1 MKNRN
6 SPNSTQSTRTL
17 QTSRCFPLN
26 ITDSTSI
33 FPEFVKFHGI
43 AWTVSELHQIHPNFS
58 GLCKLSQNCMERLR
72 PSSYSA
78 DILRNLQT
86 FTELLGESPNFIK
99 FNRNSPDSLKFLR
112 IAWNVCELHQIQP
125 KFFGHCKISQMCSG
139 KFPNFTK
146 FSRNPPDYVK
156 FYGIAWDVS
165 EIHRVQQKTGLCK
178 LS

>member
-1 MKNRN
+1 M
-6 SPNSTQSTRTL
+6 L
-17 QTSRCFPLN
+17 PLN

-58 GLCKLSQNCMERLR
+58 GLCKLSQNCMELLR

-99 FNRNSPDSLKFLR
+99 FNRNSPDTPDTVTFFR

-125 KFFGHCKISQMCSG
+125 TFFGLCKNSQICSG
-139 KFPNFTK
+139 TFPNFTK
-146 FSRNPPDYVK
+146 FNRNPPDSAK
-156 FYGIAWDVS
+156 FNGIAWNVS
-165 EIHRVQQKTGLCK
+165 EIHRIQQKISGLCK